1 MAKETKA
8 ERAARKA
15 AEQAAKEEAAAAA
28 ASGPKANNAAL
39 NNLWGKKGTQ
49 AGDALINKL
58 GIGGDFLGRV
68 NEEVPGQREY
78 LDKLKA
84 GLGGYSSP
92 EYQAQREQAQAGIA
106 NQYQTATSQL
116 AKAQARGKVYG
127 AAGAA
132 QQANLVRSTQD
143 SKNNLEQQLMVQN
156 INETQNRLNNYGNA
170 NAATE
175 AANLERQ
182 KTNMG
187 NVATE
192 TATRAETITGA
203 GGLALQQAQ
212 NEVLAQIQREGIAA
226 INGNRAPAPAAA
238 PKKKK
243 KTR

>member
-1 MAKETKA
+1 MVTK
-8 ERAARKA
+8 KKKKPVKK
-15 AEQAAKEEAAAAA
+15 QNPAAADPAVEA
-28 ASGPKANNAAL
+28 EPAKRDPNVTAL
-39 NNLWGKKGTQ
+39 NNLWGKEGTQ
-49 AGDALINKL
+49 AGDALIKKL
-58 GIGGDFLGRV
+58 EIEGDFLGRV

-78 LDKLKA
+78 LDKLRA

-92 EYQAQREQAQAGIA
+92 EYQAQREQAQQGIA
-106 NQYQTATSQL
+106 NQYQTAASQL

-132 QQANLVRSTQD
+132 QQSNLIRSTQD

-156 INETQNRLNNYGNA
+156 INEMQNRLNNYGNA

-203 GGLALQQAQ
+203 GGLALEKAQ
-212 NEVLAQIQREGIAA
+212 NKTLADIQRQGIEA
-226 INGNRAPAPAAA
+226 INGRPSQPAQPA

>member
-1 MAKETKA
+1 MAAKK
-8 ERAARKA
+8 KKKKPVQGQDPSGA
-15 AEQAAKEEAAAAA
+15 AEVEAAKKD
-28 ASGPKANNAAL
+28 PNNAAL

-49 AGDALINKL
+49 AGDALIGKL
-58 GIGGDFLGRV
+58 KIGGDFLGRV

-92 EYQAQREQAQAGIA
+92 EYQAQREMAQQGIA

-187 NVATE
+187 NLATE

-203 GGLALQQAQ
+203 GGLALEQAQ

-226 INGNRAPAPAAA
+226 INGRSPAPAAA

-243 KTR
+243 TR